1 VSRLRVSVVVEGH
14 GEVASV
20 PILLERLWFELIRGE
35 YIEVVRPPIRQPRD
49 RLARNKDDSLS
60 RAVGLAAAKL
70 RESSSDLNDP
80 ELILV
85 LIDAD
90 EDLPCELGPRLLEIA
105 RHSRSDKNISCVI
118 ANIEYETWF
127 VASAASL
134 TEFLEWNDEEDLPVD
149 PEAKRMGKGWIEK
162 RFKGVKYSETVDQ
175 PKLTAKMDLQLCRDR
190 SPSFDKLCRDVEA
203 EKR

>member
-162 RFKGVKYSETVDQ
+162 RFNGVKYSETVDQ